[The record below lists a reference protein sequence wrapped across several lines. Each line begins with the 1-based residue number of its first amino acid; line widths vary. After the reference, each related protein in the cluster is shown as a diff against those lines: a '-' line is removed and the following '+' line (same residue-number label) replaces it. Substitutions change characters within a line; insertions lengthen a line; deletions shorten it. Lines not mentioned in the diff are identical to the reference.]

1 MSDSRIVQTSRGWL
15 EIGMLHLRWP
25 GFMVSVR
32 RFDEDGWGADEKE
45 QWYANRS
52 DESLTQFLSSFA
64 QLPGPEASELASQ
77 VQGPWR
83 ETWLA
88 SGGAEE
94 TPKLER
100 VALTAVIGL
109 VTVALLALMGLA
121 FIVWLAVT

>member
-15 EIGMLHLRWP
+15 EIGMLNMRWP
-25 GFMVSVR
+25 GFMVSVKR
-32 RFDEDGWGADEKE
+32 YDEDGWLVEEKG

-52 DESLTQFLSSFA
+52 DESLAQFLSSFA
-64 QLPGPEASELASQ
+64 QLPEPEASELASH

-100 VALTAVIGL
+100 VALGSIIGL
-109 VTVALLALMGLA
+109 VAVALLALMGVA
-121 FIVWLAVT
+121 FIVWLVVE